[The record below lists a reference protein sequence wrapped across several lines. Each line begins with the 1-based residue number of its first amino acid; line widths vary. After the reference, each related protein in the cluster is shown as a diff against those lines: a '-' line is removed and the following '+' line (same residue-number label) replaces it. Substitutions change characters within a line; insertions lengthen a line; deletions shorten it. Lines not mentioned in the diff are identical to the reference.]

1 MSCMMSHKQNCLLI
15 KGGHIMKLKEIRS
28 AKLSELE
35 IAKTKISYPE
45 LTRSQ
50 IAEAFKRACED
61 VTLLEGFG
69 RDSKDPRVARR
80 VKENEERA
88 LKEVEEKFNDELWYE
103 SANARYPEMSI
114 EQIRKIAED
123 VERKHNP
130 AWSSEEGTAIG
141 KMEVIFLTTWAS
153 ITYPNIPEEE
163 IKCILYSTKGVV
175 IRGEKVF
182 CEIWFKNRNDL
193 KEAFVENL
201 NKRIKYLERSN
212 VLGERIRKE
221 ILEKDYEPLAV
232 FGGVELFMR
241 LKGLNPNDFGIQ
253 KETTEIRQK
262 IADWYD
268 IENLNTKVRNEFV
281 NDKLIERNY
290 PTQKGQKIF
299 DEIGIEIIRNPE
311 KFKKIISQVAEIESK
326 INEIL

>member
-80 VKENEERA
+80 VKENEERT

-123 VERKHNP
+123 VIEHTLRP
-130 AWSSEEGTAIG
+130 ILQGEPFPRDL
-141 KMEVIFLTTWAS
+141 MEPIFCTTWAS
-153 ITYPNIPEEE
+153 IAFPDVPEEE
-163 IKCILYSTKGVV
+163 IKNILYTTKGVLRRGKV
-175 IRGEKVF
+175 YYKIR
-182 CEIWFKNRNDL
+182 FKNRNDL

-232 FGGVELFMR
+232 FCGVELFMR
-241 LKGLNPNDFGIQ
+241 LNGRKPNDFGIQ
-253 KETTEIRQK
+253 KETTEIRKK
-262 IADWYD
+262 IADWACSERYT
-268 IENLNTKVRNEFV
+268 NAKNKFV
-281 NDKLIERNY
+281 NGEIFRDDYETEEKRAIFE
-290 PTQKGQKIF
+290 KIGK
-299 DEIGIEIIRNPE
+299 EVILNPE
-311 KFKKIISQVAEIESK
+311 KVKEIISQVAEIECK
-326 INEIL
+326 MNEIL